1 VSISYHY
8 GTPAG
13 EATLLQVVYDNGTDT
28 IMVELDAVF
37 TEGEYD
43 AVATEALVAAGV
55 ANLNFPAENQY
66 NQ

>member
-1 VSISYHY
+1 MSISYHY
-8 GTPAG
+8 GNPVG

-43 AVATEALVAAGV
+43 AVATEALVASKV
-55 ANLNFPAENQY
+55 ANLNFPVENQY

>member
-1 VSISYHY
+1 MSISYHY
-8 GTPAG
+8 GSPAG
-13 EATLLQVVYDNGTDT
+13 SATVIQVVYDNGTDT

-43 AVATEALVAAGV
+43 ATATETLVAAGV
-55 ANLNFPAENQY
+55 ANLSFPIENQY